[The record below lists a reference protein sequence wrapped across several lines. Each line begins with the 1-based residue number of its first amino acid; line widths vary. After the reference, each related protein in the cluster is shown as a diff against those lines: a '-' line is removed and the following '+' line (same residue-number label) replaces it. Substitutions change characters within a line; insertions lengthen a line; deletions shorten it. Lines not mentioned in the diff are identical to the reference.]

1 MSQKL
6 NKSNN
11 WTNFIPLYPKEF
23 GKKNIFINA
32 FSFVLN
38 PFSKSTELSK
48 RMDTRDILYKDYEA
62 PYATKLTKSYDTL
75 NNLGVF

>member
-1 MSQKL
+1 M
-6 NKSNN
+6 
-11 WTNFIPLYPKEF
+11 
-23 GKKNIFINA
+23 
-32 FSFVLN
+32 LN

-48 RMDTRDILYKDYEA
+48 RMDTRDILYKGYEA